1 MCIHRSRSQVC
12 DEVKGSRT
20 KCKLKHRLNDETM
33 EGTPAD
39 DTDPLKEK
47 LEWLKVQFEPRTGQS
62 SLDGPRRKT
71 VHRGAQAAYGR
82 SSNNV

>member
-1 MCIHRSRSQVC
+1 
-12 DEVKGSRT
+12 
-20 KCKLKHRLNDETM
+20 M
-33 EGTPAD
+33 EGTRAD